1 MTTHFVPLVGMHFRP
16 PAKAILAVLPARTK
30 LRLVPEPDNP
40 HDPNALRVE
49 VATSDIPN
57 SDAARE
63 QLNSDALPFGFTVE
77 DILGEASW
85 HLGYVK
91 ATEALWLAPLVVQAL
106 ALSDPPDPSREF
118 LPASLVFDA
127 SGKPAV
133 RVEFSS
139 GLAATPGVRQ

>member
-16 PAKAILAVLPARTK
+16 PAKAILAVLPAHTP

-40 HDPNALRVE
+40 HDANALAVH
-49 VATSDIPN
+49 VASADIPN

-85 HLGYVK
+85 HLGYV
-91 ATEALWLAPLVVQAL
+91 ARTHAEWLAPIIATKNPQEGSWLCEL
-106 ALSDPPDPSREF
+106 A
-118 LPASLVFDA
+118 FDA
-127 SGKPAV
+127 TGKPAV
-133 RVEFSS
+133 KIE
-139 GLAATPGVRQ
+139 T